1 MEDRIKI
8 DEGFMREAL
17 CEARRAMELD
27 EVPVGAVIVR
37 DGKIIAKAYNTRE
50 SDKNALCHAELKA
63 IRKACKKLGGWRLSG
78 CTLYVTLEPCV
89 MCAGAIINSR
99 IDRVVIGAK
108 DPKAG
113 AFGSVTDINALPLN
127 HKTELCFGELESE
140 CSSILKDFF
149 ALLRKRMR

>member
-1 MEDRIKI
+1 MSDTE
-8 DEGFMREAL
+8 FMKKAL
-17 CEARRAMELD
+17 AQARRAQAIG
-27 EVPVGAVIVR
+27 EVPVGAVIVK
-37 DGKIIAKAYNTRE
+37 DGKIVSRAFNMRE
-50 SDKNALCHAELKA
+50 TKKDASAHAELIA
-63 IRKACKKLGGWRLSG
+63 IQRACKKLGGWRLSG

-127 HKTELCFGELESE
+127 HKAELCFGELEGE

-149 ALLRKRMR
+149 AYLRKKTR